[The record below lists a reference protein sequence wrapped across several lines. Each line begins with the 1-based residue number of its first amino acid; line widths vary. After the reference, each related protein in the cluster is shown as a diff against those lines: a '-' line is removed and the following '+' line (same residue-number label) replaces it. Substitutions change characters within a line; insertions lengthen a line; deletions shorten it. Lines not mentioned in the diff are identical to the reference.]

1 MAKNNVVTMAGSESA
16 ARDKF
21 AAYVQSVAF
30 QISLS
35 RRMIDLL
42 QGIRDF
48 EAAGK
53 SWKDFYPTRKAMV
66 NKVGATC
73 FVTYVKALE
82 RRGLVTYE
90 QDRSPIPWQLTY
102 AGYLMCEL
110 LVESGQMM
118 AETKKVSAR

>member
-1 MAKNNVVTMAGSESA
+1 MAGSEDG
-16 ARDKF
+16 ARQKF

-42 QGIRDF
+42 EGIRDHDNTSYNEF
-48 EAAGK
+48 HGHRQAATN
-53 SWKDFYPTRKAMV
+53 SI
-66 NKVGATC
+66 GAHC

-82 RRGLVTYE
+82 RRGLVTFE
-90 QDRSPIPWQLTY
+90 EGRKPLPWQLTY

-110 LVESGQMM
+110 LVESGQMKPE
-118 AETKKVSAR
+118 AAKQKAAK